1 MVIEAANGSPAEE
14 LADGI
19 DAQVLEV
26 HAYAAG
32 QDCVAVADRD
42 AGRWGNRLAALL
54 VNAVPPYRTDAWA
67 VYIAES
73 AADVDAMVH
82 NVAALDRFSQV
93 PKSCGMRSWFSRF
106 WVESSVLLCRA

>member
-32 QDCVAVADRD
+32 QDCVAVADRA

-54 VNAVPPYRTDAWA
+54 VNAVPSLPHGR
-67 VYIAES
+67 VGG
-73 AADVDAMVH
+73 VH
-82 NVAALDRFSQV
+82 RGVGGGRGCDGTQ
-93 PKSCGMRSWFSRF
+93 
-106 WVESSVLLCRA
+106 CRRP

>member
-32 QDCVAVADRD
+32 QDCVAVADRA

-54 VNAVPPYRTDAWA
+54 LCICIGVFGAHRFYVGKTGTGILYLFTFGLFTIGAIYDLVLIGTGEFRDSDGRKV
-67 VYIAES
+67 VYW
-73 AADVDAMVH
+73 
-82 NVAALDRFSQV
+82 QY
-93 PKSCGMRSWFSRF
+93 
-106 WVESSVLLCRA
+106 